1 MDTSKKTP
9 EQVAQVLQVIK
20 TKMPNVYKAIQAKAS
35 EIGQEAF
42 SLVRQGVR
50 GEPYKFYAFEAGHVV
65 GTPFT
70 GHPIEASVAQWMCQF
85 DCPFVCMWPE
95 SASTSQKAAS

>member
-1 MDTSKKTP
+1 MDTLKKTP
-9 EQVAQVLQVIK
+9 EEVAQVLQVIK
-20 TKMPNVYKAIQAKAS
+20 TKMPNVYAAIQAKAS
-35 EIGQEAF
+35 EIGPEAF

-70 GHPIEASVAQWMCQF
+70 GHAIDADIASIMCSF
-85 DCPFVCMWPE
+85 NCPFVCVG
-95 SASTSQKAAS
+95 